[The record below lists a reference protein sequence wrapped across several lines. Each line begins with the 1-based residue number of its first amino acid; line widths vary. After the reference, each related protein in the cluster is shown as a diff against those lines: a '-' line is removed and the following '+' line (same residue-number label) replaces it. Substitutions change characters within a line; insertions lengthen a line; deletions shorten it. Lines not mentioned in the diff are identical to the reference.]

1 MNNSDHSNSCETCL
15 WHDQCGTDRPCDNFS
30 PVDQA
35 AADAIEYLSYVKE
48 DVDHYLSEME
58 GV

>member
-1 MNNSDHSNSCETCL
+1 MNNSDHFNSCQNCL
-15 WHDQCGTDRPCDNFS
+15 WNDQCGAECPCEDFS
-30 PVDQA
+30 PVNQD
-35 AADAIEYLSYVKE
+35 AADAAEYLAYVKE